1 MNKLPNVIMLSGPR
15 GSGKATFAYHFINYM
30 LSQDEH
36 NPYQVASSTINF
48 NNSSY
53 KKVQNN
59 AHPNFSL
66 IEKEE
71 SEIIKV
77 ENIRKTLN
85 FLNKSSFSK
94 DFRVILIDDA
104 NFLNTHSSNALLKSL
119 EDVSEKT
126 FFFIINDI
134 SLNILNTIKSRCIEF
149 KLFLST
155 NKKVKIFNKLVL
167 SYDNSLLKNNVND
180 LHYLETPGNILKYL
194 FLLIDENKKIFN
206 DNLNLI
212 ILLLD
217 KYKKK
222 TNYDALTFATLLIEL
237 FYNKLSLNK
246 TSNSNYYF
254 NNKIKLLKKINDT
267 KKFNL
272 DKRNLIISI
281 YGELKNESW

>member
-1 MNKLPNVIMLSGPR
+1 M
-15 GSGKATFAYHFINYM
+15 
-30 LSQDEH
+30 
-36 NPYQVASSTINF
+36 
-48 NNSSY
+48 
-53 KKVQNN
+53 
-59 AHPNFSL
+59 
-66 IEKEE
+66 
-71 SEIIKV
+71 
-77 ENIRKTLN
+77 
-85 FLNKSSFSK
+85 
-94 DFRVILIDDA
+94 
-104 NFLNTHSSNALLKSL
+104 
-119 EDVSEKT
+119 
-126 FFFIINDI
+126 
-134 SLNILNTIKSRCIEF
+134 NTIKSRCIEF

-281 YGELKNESW
+281 YGELKNES